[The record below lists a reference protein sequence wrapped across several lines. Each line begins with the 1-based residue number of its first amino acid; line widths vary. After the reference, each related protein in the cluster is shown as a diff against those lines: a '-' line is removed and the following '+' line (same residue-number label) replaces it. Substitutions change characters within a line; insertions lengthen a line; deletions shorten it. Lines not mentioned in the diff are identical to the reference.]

1 MKREYNP
8 DKYLGIFISILA
20 VVVCSVVFYFGIK
33 GHNIQVER
41 QKQQIQTIY
50 DNGKKSA
57 ETGIDIL
64 ANPYSKEQHPQ
75 EHIIWFSGYTDA
87 KN

>member
-1 MKREYNP
+1 MKKEY
-8 DKYLGIFISILA
+8 DSDEYLVYFLCILSIVVFI
-20 VVVCSVVFYFGIK
+20 VVFYFVVK
-33 GHNIQVER
+33 GHNLQVEK

-57 ETGIDIL
+57 EKGIDIL

-75 EHIIWFSGYTDA
+75 EHIIWFSGYIA
-87 KN
+87 GKE

>member
-1 MKREYNP
+1 MKREYSP
-8 DKYLGIFISILA
+8 DEHLECFLWGLVIVIVI
-20 VVVCSVVFYFGIK
+20 VVFCFVVK
-33 GHNIQVER
+33 GHNIQIEK